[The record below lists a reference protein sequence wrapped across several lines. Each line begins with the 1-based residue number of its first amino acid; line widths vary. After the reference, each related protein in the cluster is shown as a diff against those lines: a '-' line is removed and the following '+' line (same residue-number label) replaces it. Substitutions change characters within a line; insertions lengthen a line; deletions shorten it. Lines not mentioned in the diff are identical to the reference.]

1 MGVLMNAEKRFEQQL
16 KAFCRE
22 FRKALPE
29 KIAHIEGLCAE
40 CDQTPASADR
50 LRELKRALHSLA
62 GSARTFGVDGVGEA
76 ARAAEQA
83 LNAHVDESGAIAIA
97 AVRESL
103 KIMREHTVQK
113 RKPRVVA

>member
-1 MGVLMNAEKRFEQQL
+1 MNGEKQFQQQL

-29 KIAHIEGLCAE
+29 KIAQIEGLCTE
-40 CDQTPASADR
+40 CDRMPASADR

-62 GSARTFGVDGVGEA
+62 GSARTFGVEGVGEA

-83 LNAHVDESGAIAIA
+83 LNARVNEDGTVALA

-103 KIMREHTVQK
+103 RIMREHTAQK

>member
-1 MGVLMNAEKRFEQQL
+1 MNAERQFQQQL

-29 KIAHIEGLCAE
+29 KIAQIEGLCAQ
-40 CDQTPASADR
+40 CDQTPTSPDR

-83 LNAHVDESGAIAIA
+83 LNAHANKSDAVAIA

-103 KIMREHTVQK
+103 KLMREHAAQK
-113 RKPRVVA
+113 RKPRAVA